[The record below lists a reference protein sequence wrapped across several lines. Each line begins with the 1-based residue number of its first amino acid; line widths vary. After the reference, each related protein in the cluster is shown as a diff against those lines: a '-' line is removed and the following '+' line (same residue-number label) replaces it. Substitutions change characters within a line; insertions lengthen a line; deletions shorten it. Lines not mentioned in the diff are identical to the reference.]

1 MKMNSKKILG
11 TAMSS
16 IGFII
21 LLVHAAGY
29 IFKLDIGKPALTILG
44 FIFIIFGSGIVR
56 KA

>member
-1 MKMNSKKILG
+1 MNSKKILG
-11 TAMSS
+11 IAMAS

-21 LLVHAAGY
+21 LIVHASGY
-29 IFKLDIGKPALTILG
+29 IFKWDIGKPALTILG